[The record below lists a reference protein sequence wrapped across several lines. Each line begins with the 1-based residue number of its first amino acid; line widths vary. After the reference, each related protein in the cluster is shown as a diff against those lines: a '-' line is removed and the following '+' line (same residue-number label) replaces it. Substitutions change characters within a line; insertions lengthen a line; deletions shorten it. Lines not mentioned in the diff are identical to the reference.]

1 MEEIANGATYEN
13 DEINDYEDLPKRLIK
28 KWVILRNRV
37 QEWKRVSKYF
47 RDHRH
52 HNNEVK
58 MSTKK

>member
-28 KWVILRNRV
+28 KWVILPNRV
-37 QEWKRVSKYF
+37 QEWKRANKYF

>member
-28 KWVILRNRV
+28 KWVILPNRV
-37 QEWKRVSKYF
+37 QEWKRANKYF

-52 HNNEVK
+52 RNNEVK

>member
-1 MEEIANGATYEN
+1 MG
-13 DEINDYEDLPKRLIK
+13 DLAD
-28 KWVILRNRV
+28 RV
-37 QEWKRVSKYF
+37 QEWKRANKYF

>member
-37 QEWKRVSKYF
+37 QEWKRANKYF
-47 RDHRH
+47 RDHQH